1 MFCRGWD
8 LNQGP
13 FGLELRAWG
22 RAGTA
27 GEARIPGEV
36 LNELVALLIRFSF
49 LQKPFGLEVKV
60 WEGMGRLEKRLDCW
74 RGSENGILDIRSLST
89 KLFSK

>member
-1 MFCRGWD
+1 MGPRLSNMFLEYSILDLESKSWD
-8 LNQGP
+8 
-13 FGLELRAWG
+13 
-22 RAGTA
+22 
-27 GEARIPGEV
+27 
-36 LNELVALLIRFSF
+36 LIRFSF

-74 RGSENGILDIRSLST
+74 RGSESGILDIRSLST